1 MSTTLKNINNLV
13 EDKAHIYGT
22 TDKIVAEQVLCDFVQ
37 RLSHFENEE
46 DQLRFEAEKLHLQL
60 MHLVQQ
66 AMEEKGMNKKQLA
79 DALQTTKGYI
89 TQLFAADRL
98 LNLITLVKLERILG
112 IRFAIGIVKDGK

>member
-1 MSTTLKNINNLV
+1 MSTTLENTGNLV
-13 EDKAHIYGT
+13 EDKADTYET
-22 TDKIVAEQVLCDFVQ
+22 TDKIATEQVLRYFVQ

-46 DQLRFEAEKLHLQL
+46 EQLRFEAEKLHLQF

-89 TQLFAADRL
+89 SQLFAADRL
-98 LNLITLVKLERILG
+98 LNLITLVKLENILD
-112 IRFAIGIVKDGK
+112 IRFEIGIVKDGK